1 MEQRHS
7 RTILWFTV
15 DLRDLFFKD
24 LCRTVSN
31 HNSLYICKS
40 SWATSE
46 KQQLYYFFIENRKF
60 PLNFNNKEV
69 ISLSNDKVFS
79 NMLMLHSY
87 WMDHLFYACT
97 YMKTTKLLFAMLLQ
111 DHRHFIN
118 MSVLVCFLLVKTH
131 KRFT

>member
-1 MEQRHS
+1 MSYFRK
-7 RTILWFTV
+7 TATL
-15 DLRDLFFKD
+15 LFFH
-24 LCRTVSN
+24 R
-31 HNSLYICKS
+31 
-40 SWATSE
+40 
-46 KQQLYYFFIENRKF
+46 KQQVIPF
-60 PLNFNNKEV
+60 NFNNKEV